1 MSLPETQYVKTPGG
15 YVAYQV
21 FGEGNLDILFI
32 SSWVSNLDVMWEI
45 PQLANYLNQLASLGR
60 VICFDKRGSGVSDP
74 VPLASIP
81 TLEEWMDDAREVLDA
96 VSSQNVML
104 IGDCEGGF
112 MAALFAATYSRR
124 VSALVLINATPR
136 WIRDEDYPIGYPKT
150 AAAKLMKQFEQYWG
164 TGLILL
170 MTAPSMATDAEFRK
184 TFAKYERLS
193 MSPGVAVDLYKW
205 IMALDVRSVLPSIRC
220 PVLILHRKSN
230 DHYRVQY
237 GRYLHEH
244 ITGSKLIELD
254 GADCHPFFVGDT
266 GEILEEVQKFLAG
279 VEVEEHL
286 NRELAT
292 IMFTDIVES
301 TRQVAELGDQ
311 QWVNKLE
318 AHNSII
324 RRNLHQYRGS
334 EVQTTGDGFLTTF
347 DGPARAIHCAKR
359 IREEM
364 GNLHLQL
371 RIGLHTGELEFRKG
385 IARGIAL
392 HLASRVMSAAGNNEI
407 WVSRTVKD
415 LVIGSGIEFSD
426 QGVHELKGIPESWQL
441 YAVVD

>member
-21 FGEGNLDILFI
+21 FGAGNLDILFI

-96 VSSQNVML
+96 VGSQNAML
-104 IGDCEGGF
+104 IGDAEGGF
-112 MAALFAATYSRR
+112 MATLFAATYSRR

-136 WIRDEDYPIGYPKT
+136 WTRDEDYPIGYPKT

-170 MTAPSMATDAEFRK
+170 MTAPSMITDVEFRK

-220 PVLILHRKSN
+220 PVLILHRKAN

-244 ITGSKLIELD
+244 IMGSKLIELE
-254 GADCHPFFVGDT
+254 GADCHPFFAGDT
-266 GEILEEVQKFLAG
+266 SEILEEVGKFSTG
-279 VEVEEHL
+279 VEVEEHI
-286 NRELAT
+286 NRELTT

-301 TRQVAELGDQ
+301 TRQAAELGDQ
-311 QWVNKLE
+311 QWINKLE
-318 AHNSII
+318 AHNEVV
-324 RRNLHQYRGS
+324 RRNLHQNRGS
-334 EVQTTGDGFLTTF
+334 EVETTGDGFLATF
-347 DGPARAIHCAKR
+347 DGPGRAIQCAKR

-364 GNLHLQL
+364 EKLQLQL
-371 RIGLHTGELEFRKG
+371 RIGLHTGELEFKRG
-385 IARGIAL
+385 VARGIAL

-415 LVIGSGIEFSD
+415 LVIGSRFEFTD
-426 QGVHELKGIPESWQL
+426 KGVHELKGIPESWQL
-441 YAVVD
+441 YAVAD

>member
-1 MSLPETQYVKTPGG
+1 M
-15 YVAYQV
+15 AYQV
-21 FGEGNLDILFI
+21 FGEGDLDILFI
-32 SSWVSNLDVMWEI
+32 SSWLSNLEVMWQI
-45 PQLANYLNQLASLGR
+45 PLLANYLNQLASLGR

-74 VPLASIP
+74 VPLAAIP
-81 TLEEWMDDAREVLDA
+81 VLEEWMDDAREVLDA
-96 VSSQNVML
+96 AGSKNAML
-104 IGDCEGGF
+104 IGDAEGGF
-112 MAALFAATYSRR
+112 MATLFAATYSQR

-136 WIRDEDYPIGYPKT
+136 WTRDEDYPIGYPKN

-164 TGLILL
+164 TGVILL
-170 MTAPSMATDAEFRK
+170 MTAPGMATDTEFRK

-244 ITGSKLIELD
+244 IPGSKLIELD
-254 GADCHPFFVGDT
+254 GADCHPFFA
-266 GEILEEVQKFLAG
+266 GETSDILEEVEKFLTV
-279 VEVEEHL
+279 VEVEEHT
-286 NRELAT
+286 NRELTT

-301 TRQVAELGDQ
+301 TRQAAEMGDQ
-311 QWVNKLE
+311 QWINKLE
-318 AHNSII
+318 AHNGII
-324 RRNLHQYRGS
+324 RRNLNQNRGK
-334 EVQTTGDGFLTTF
+334 EIQTTGDGFLANF

-364 GNLHLQL
+364 GNLQLQI
-371 RIGLHTGELEFRKG
+371 RIGLHTGELEFKKG

-415 LVIGSGIEFSD
+415 LVIGSGLEFND
-426 QGVHELKGIPESWQL
+426 KGVHDLKGIPESWQL
-441 YAVVD
+441 YAVKSH